1 VVFSCS
7 AAAAITFFLAP
18 FWGLAL
24 LGVPI
29 FLGVY
34 LCIVRS
40 PTPPAL
46 GLSLCTLTPYRV
58 MVSCDNHR
66 QRSPGILR

>member
-1 VVFSCS
+1 MVCLVKRLVVSAIVVFSCS

-34 LCIVRS
+34 LCIVR
-40 PTPPAL
+40 
-46 GLSLCTLTPYRV
+46 
-58 MVSCDNHR
+58 R
-66 QRSPGILR
+66 QHLA